1 MRLRQKKFLMRC
13 IDTESEVSVVFIY
26 GSFDKLGLE
35 NNRVFYFSL
44 ITEKCGM
51 IKSKY

>member
-1 MRLRQKKFLMRC
+1 MQLRQKKFLMRC

-35 NNRVFYFSL
+35 NNRVFYLSPHHG
-44 ITEKCGM
+44 KM
-51 IKSKY
+51 WDDQK